1 MKKFKKIIAVI
12 LAVAVAVM
20 AAVVPASA
28 LDEEKFRDY
37 VGYYYDTDG
46 NYRLVFDWW
55 VAITDTTQINIY
67 SVGENSEETLLHEVN
82 KKNLTLLSG
91 DGYIYVPDDI
101 FKPGGKYVMEIYS
114 PQEAT
119 SSDAAENYDDGK
131 YYFTY
136 EDITAGKYPFFDEYW
151 FNITE
156 GETID
161 FSQYLITPVGFD
173 EPLTIKFIN
182 SVNESLMSESRFATT
197 DGLKVTVDE
206 DCEIECVLCTE
217 DGDAC
222 CYFRIIAEEREPE
235 NFMELLSDSF
245 ETLAEGAVGGIAFTL
260 MTAAE
265 MMLISGVGTG
275 ISVIMLPV
283 LIVAGVAGA
292 FESVISFFS
301 GL

>member
-1 MKKFKKIIAVI
+1 MKRFKKIIAI
-12 LAVAVAVM
+12 IIA
-20 AAVVPASA
+20 AAVVVSAAIVPASA
-28 LDEEKFRDY
+28 LDKIKFRDY
-37 VGYYYDTDG
+37 VGYYCDTDG
-46 NYRLVFDWW
+46 NHRLVFDWW
-55 VAITDTTQINIY
+55 VTITDTTQIKIY

-82 KKNLTLLSG
+82 KKNLNILSG

-119 SSDAAENYDDGK
+119 SSDATENYDDGK

-136 EDITAGKYPFFDEYW
+136 EDITDGEYPFFDEYW

-161 FSQYLITPVGFD
+161 FSQYLVTPVGFD

-182 SVNESLMSESRFATT
+182 SANGSLMSESGFATA
-197 DGLKVTVDE
+197 DVLKVTVDE

-217 DGDAC
+217 DGDLC
-222 CYFRIIAEEREPE
+222 CYFSIIAEEREPG

-245 ETLAEGAVGGIAFTL
+245 ETLAEGTIGGIAFTI

-265 MMLISGVGTG
+265 MLLVSGVGTG
-275 ISVIMLPV
+275 ISVIMLPM
-283 LIVAGVAGA
+283 LIVAGIAGA
-292 FESVISFFS
+292 VESVISFFS